1 MSNYFLEFQL
11 ESDAAF
17 GRGDGVAGVADAE
30 VQHDDFGCPYLGGRA
45 LKGLLVQECADILA
59 ALPLAVRPRWKNAAA
74 RIFGRPGSAL
84 DEGAIMSIGNAQ
96 LPADLRQAV
105 ERDVRRD
112 QIRRTQ
118 VLESLTALRVR
129 TAMEESGVPKPGS
142 LRTLRVALRG
152 TRFEAALRFA
162 QEPTE
167 YDLALLAACVKA
179 FRRAGTGV
187 NRGTGRL
194 KAHLLDPARE
204 RIEDRYFAKFRAE
217 VTT

>member
-1 MSNYFLEFQL
+1 MSNYLLEFQL

-17 GRGDGVAGVADAE
+17 GRGDGVAGVVDAE
-30 VQHDDFGCPYLGGRA
+30 VQHDDLGCPYLGGRA

-59 ALPLAVRPRWKNAAA
+59 ALPPATRPRWDNAAA
-74 RIFGRPGSAL
+74 RIFGRPGSTLGDA
-84 DEGAIMSIGNAQ
+84 AIMSVGNAQ
-96 LPADLRQAV
+96 LPADLRRAV

-112 QIRRTQ
+112 QIGRTQ
-118 VLESLTALRVR
+118 VLESLTAVRAR
-129 TAMEESGVPKPGS
+129 TAIEQSGVPKPGS
-142 LRTLRVALRG
+142 LRTLRVVLRG

-179 FRRAGTGV
+179 FRSAGTGV
-187 NRGTGRL
+187 HRGSGRL

-204 RIEDRYFAKFRAE
+204 RIEDRFFANFRAG